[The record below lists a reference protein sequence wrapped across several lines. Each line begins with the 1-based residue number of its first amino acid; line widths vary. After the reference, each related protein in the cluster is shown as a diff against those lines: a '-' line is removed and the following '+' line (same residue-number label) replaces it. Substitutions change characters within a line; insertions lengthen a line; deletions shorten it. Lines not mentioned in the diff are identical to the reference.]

1 MPSKEAMLA
10 PMVRKLALRSA
21 IDEDDKAAILALPFV
36 RRAVDPSTYLVR
48 EGEPP
53 TRCSF
58 LAAGYAY
65 RQKLTSEGA
74 RQIVSIQIP
83 GDFIDLQNLFLGVS
97 DHNLQTLTRASVVD
111 IAVPALR
118 ELVLSRPAIGRAM
131 WIDALVDASI
141 FREWIVNVGRR
152 DARTRIAHILCEF
165 ALRLKAAELGDSER
179 YELPMTQEQLA
190 DAVGLTPV
198 HVNRVLKALSDEG
211 LIQREKRSI
220 RVRDWDKLRSVG
232 DFSER
237 YLHLHADEARE
248 EFGFPGTLTA

>member
-1 MPSKEAMLA
+1 MPTKEAMLA
-10 PMVRKLALRSA
+10 PMVRKLAMRAALDA
-21 IDEDDKAAILALPFV
+21 QDHAAILALPFSQ
-36 RRAVDPSTYLVR
+36 RTVDSSTYLVR
-48 EGEPP
+48 EGEQPS
-53 TRCSF
+53 RCSF
-58 LAAGYAY
+58 LVSGYAY

-97 DHNLQTLTRASVVD
+97 DHNLQTLTRATVVD
-111 IAVPALR
+111 IPVLALR
-118 ELVLSRPAIGRAM
+118 DLVLSRPTIGRAM

-165 ALRLKAAELGDSER
+165 TLRLKAAGLGEDSR
-179 YELPMTQEQLA
+179 FELPMTQEQLA

-198 HVNRVLKALSDEG
+198 HVNRVLKTLSDEK
-211 LIQREKRSI
+211 LITREKRSI
-220 RVRDWDKLRSVG
+220 CVKQWDTLRGVG

-237 YLHLHADEARE
+237 YLHLRGGLFSDEEVFA
-248 EFGFPGTLTA
+248 GLPHG

>member
-10 PMVRKLALRSA
+10 PMVRKLALRSI
-21 IDEDDKAAILALPFV
+21 IDEEDRAAILALPFA
-36 RRAVDPSTYLVR
+36 RRTVDPSTYLVR

-53 TRCSF
+53 SRCSF
-58 LAAGYAY
+58 LESGYAY

-83 GDFIDLQNLFLGVS
+83 GDFIDLQNLFLSVS
-97 DHNLQTLTRASVVD
+97 DHNLQTLTRATVVD

-118 ELVLSRPAIGRAM
+118 ELVLKRPAIGRAM

-165 ALRLKAAELGDSER
+165 SLRLKAAGLGDDSR

-211 LIQREKRSI
+211 LITREKRSI
-220 RVRDWDKLRSVG
+220 CVKQWDKLRSVG

-237 YLHLHADEARE
+237 YLHLRGGTMGDYDA
-248 EFGFPGTLTA
+248 FPGMPRG